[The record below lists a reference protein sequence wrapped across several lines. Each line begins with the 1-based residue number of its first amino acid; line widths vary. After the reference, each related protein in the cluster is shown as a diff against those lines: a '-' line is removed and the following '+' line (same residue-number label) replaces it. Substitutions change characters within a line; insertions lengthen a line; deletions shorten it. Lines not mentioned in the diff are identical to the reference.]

1 MPLILPG
8 NVGSATAAT
17 GYNVANSLRFNAGDS
32 PELSFTVDGTP
43 THQDKGTWSFWIKR
57 GNILGAVVRIFS
69 AYAGG
74 GATQTWIRFDADD
87 KLDIANRVSSSFN
100 TRLVTNRV
108 FRDPSAWYHVVIA
121 FDSSQ
126 GTDSNR
132 VKLYVNG
139 VQETSFA
146 TGTYPSQNDDLEA
159 NTNGIPLTW
168 GAEGVNNDEYF
179 DGYIAETVFIDGQQL
194 AADQFGEFDSDS
206 GIWKPID
213 VSGLTFGTNGYF
225 LEFKESGTSA
235 NASGMGADTSGNT
248 HHFAVNNLTAIDQGT
263 STCTNDFAT
272 LNVLDGVIVLGNSTF
287 SEGNLRFNSETN
299 GNKCWARSTIGVSS
313 GKWYFEAQVQT
324 AGNNCEIGITDRP
337 SANLTNELGGRA
349 FEYSYQSANSGNKLN
364 NGSGSSYGDTY
375 TDDDIVSCALDL
387 DNLKIYFGKNGTFQ
401 NSGDPTSGAT
411 GTGAAFTITAPS
423 LTITG
428 FYFFALGDLSG
439 ASNTRWLANFGSAAP
454 FTISSGNTDGN
465 GYGNFEYA
473 VPSGYYALNT
483 KNLAEF
489 G

>member
-1 MPLILPG
+1 MIILG
-8 NVGSATAAT
+8 TNSIKDT
-17 GYNVANSLRFNAGDS
+17 GYNVANSLRFNDGDS

-248 HHFAVNNLTAIDQGT
+248 RHFAVTNLTATDQSTDTCTNNFATMNPLDNFFAANTYSEGNTKFVTKASGGFAYGT
-263 STCTNDFAT
+263 ST
-272 LNVLDGVIVLGNSTF
+272 
-287 SEGNLRFNSETN
+287 
-299 GNKCWARSTIGVSS
+299 IGLSS
-313 GKWYFEAQVQT
+313 GKWYAEFDCIATTDSGAYHQVGIVEKPSGSTTTSGTANIGSTAYSWGYYAADGKSRTGGSYASYGDDWTTGDIIGVLLNLDDNQLKFSKNGTIQNSGTAISITAAANNGTGYYFITAGGMSTGASVTFEANF
-324 AGNNCEIGITDRP
+324 GNP
-337 SANLTNELGGRA
+337 HQALSSAVADGNGFGA
-349 FEYSYQSANSGNKLN
+349 FEY
-364 NGSGSSYGDTY
+364 
-375 TDDDIVSCALDL
+375 
-387 DNLKIYFGKNGTFQ
+387 
-401 NSGDPTSGAT
+401 
-411 GTGAAFTITAPS
+411 AP
-423 LTITG
+423 
-428 FYFFALGDLSG
+428 
-439 ASNTRWLANFGSAAP
+439 
-454 FTISSGNTDGN
+454 
-465 GYGNFEYA
+465 
-473 VPSGYYALNT
+473 PSGFLAICT
-483 KNLAEF
+483 KNLAEH